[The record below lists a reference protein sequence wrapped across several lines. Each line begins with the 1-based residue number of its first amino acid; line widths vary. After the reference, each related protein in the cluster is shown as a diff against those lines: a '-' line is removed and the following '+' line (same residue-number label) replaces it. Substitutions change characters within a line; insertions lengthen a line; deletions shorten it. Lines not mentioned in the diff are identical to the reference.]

1 MQRIVKGILVVITLV
16 LAFSVLS
23 YAYGPYIGDNYPQV
37 YDLYWNNRTARWSV
51 EGHANRYEIVLYR
64 DGRRVMTKT
73 VTSRSRNFSSEMSRG
88 EHEYYFEVRPYNN
101 VTGWGS
107 WEQSE
112 SIYIDKSDYNPPAPY
127 YPSGITPSYN
137 GPGEGTNVPTPQT
150 ILNPLGQWVQAN
162 GYWHFLYS
170 NGVYAVNSWLQIA
183 NKWYYID
190 TNGNMAIGL
199 VTINNSTF
207 YFNPDGTMATG
218 TIIINGITHFF
229 DINGKMVY

>member
-1 MQRIVKGILVVITLV
+1 MQKLVKGILVV
-16 LAFSVLS
+16 LALIFSFSILS
-23 YAYGPYIGDNYPQV
+23 FAYGPYIGDNYPQV

-51 EGHANRYEIVLYR
+51 EGRANKYEVILYR
-64 DGRRVMTKT
+64 DGRRVTTKT
-73 VTSRSRNFSSEMSRG
+73 VTGRSRNFSSEMSRG
-88 EHEYYFEVRPYNN
+88 EHEYFFEVRPYNS

-107 WEQSE
+107 FEQSD
-112 SIYIDKSDYNPPAPY
+112 SIYVEKSDYNPPIPY
-127 YPSGITPSYN
+127 YPSGITPTYN
-137 GPGEGTNVPTPQT
+137 GPGEGTNVPMPQT
-150 ILNPLGQWVQAN
+150 IFNPLGQWMQVN

-183 NKWYYID
+183 NKWYYVD
-190 TNGNMAIGL
+190 ASGNMAIGL

-207 YFNPDGTMATG
+207 FFNPDGTMATG